1 MSNEGGD
8 GEELAGEGSREGGS
22 WMEGVRGRDMLFSIE
37 GEGERL
43 GLEVGDWF
51 VVSMR
56 EQDNQDTKRKRAE
69 EIEHGRRSSESSV
82 T

>member
-1 MSNEGGD
+1 
-8 GEELAGEGSREGGS
+8 
-22 WMEGVRGRDMLFSIE
+22 MEGVRGRDMLFSIE

-51 VVSMR
+51 VVSMT
-56 EQDNQDTKRKRAE
+56 EQYKQDTKRKRAE